1 LIKAPGKL
9 NFVIADDDRMTRN
22 VLRMLL
28 HEGYHHVAGE
38 AGDGEKALELCIA
51 HQPDIA
57 FIDIDMPKLDGHQAT
72 QKIREQCKNTQVIV
86 VSSLATVSHVQQAL
100 QAGANG
106 FVVKPFN
113 SNKVNEAIRQCLK
126 KLKIA

>member
-1 LIKAPGKL
+1 MINTPAKL

-28 HEGYHHVAGE
+28 RESYHHVAGE
-38 AGDGEKALELCIA
+38 AGDGEKALELCIE

-72 QKIREQCKNTQVIV
+72 QKIREQCRNTQVIV
-86 VSSLATVSHVQQAL
+86 VSALATVSHVQQAL

-106 FVVKPFN
+106 FLVKPFN
-113 SNKVNEAIRQCLK
+113 SNKVNEAIQQCMK
-126 KLKIA
+126 KLKTD